1 MKRSAADTIAAIATP
16 PGRGA
21 IGMVRVSGPLVW
33 AVCEHIAG
41 KLPLPRQAVL
51 RNLRDAAGERIDQGL
66 VLYFPAPHSYTGEDV
81 VEFQGHGGP
90 LLLGLLLQAACAA
103 GARPARPGEF
113 SERAFLNGR
122 LDLAQAEAV
131 ADLIDASSRAAA
143 RAALHSLQG
152 EFSRRVEGLLDELI
166 AVRADLEAALDFA
179 DEDVP
184 WITPQ
189 TLHDRTDGLV
199 EICGDLIKEA
209 AQGRRLRE
217 GLIVAI
223 AGQPNVGKSTL
234 LNRLAGAEAAI
245 VSPHAGTTRDLLRE
259 HLVVDGLP
267 LTVIDTAGLRD
278 SADPVEQEG
287 VRRAWGALQK
297 AELILFLADDRHGL
311 TTADTA
317 LLQRLPAEVETLLL
331 FNKCDLSGNPPGR
344 EAGADGRVRLRL
356 SAGAGDAPP
365 LGLDLLR
372 AEIKRAA
379 GLSGAPAEGRFT
391 ARARH
396 LDALHRTQAAL
407 RLARAHGAKNTS
419 PELIAEELRQA
430 QQALDEITG
439 RFSSEDLLG
448 RIFSSFCIGK

>member
-1 MKRSAADTIAAIATP
+1 MKAQPVDTIAAIATP

-21 IGMVRVSGPLVW
+21 VGILRVSGPLAW

-41 KLPLPRQAVL
+41 ALPPPRQAVL
-51 RNLRDAAGERIDQGL
+51 RNFRDAARERIDQGL
-66 VLYFPAPHSYTGEDV
+66 VLYFPAPRSYTGEDV

-90 LLLGLLLQAACAA
+90 LVLGLLLQAACAA

-113 SERAFLNGR
+113 SERAFLNGQ

-199 EICGDLIKEA
+199 EIATDLIKEA
-209 AQGRRLRE
+209 AQGRRLRD
-217 GLIVAI
+217 GLSVAI

-259 HLVVDGLP
+259 QILIDGLP

-287 VRRAWGALQK
+287 VRRAWAALEK
-297 AELILFLADDRHGL
+297 AELILFLADDRAGL
-311 TTADTA
+311 TAADTA
-317 LLQRLPAEVETLLL
+317 LLAKLPPEVEVLLL
-331 FNKCDLSGNPPGR
+331 FNKCDLSGRAPERQVGPGR
-344 EAGADGRVRLRL
+344 RIQLRL
-356 SAGAGDAPP
+356 SAETAQ
-365 LGLDLLR
+365 GLDLLA

-379 GLSGAPAEGRFT
+379 GLSGAPAEGLFT

-396 LDALHRTQAAL
+396 LDALHRALAAL

-439 RFSSEDLLG
+439 RFTSEDLLG

>member
-1 MKRSAADTIAAIATP
+1 MKAQPVDTIAAIATP

-21 IGMVRVSGPLVW
+21 IGMVRISGPLVW
-33 AVCEHIAG
+33 AVCEHVAG
-41 KLPLPRQAVL
+41 KLPPPRQAVL
-51 RNLRDAAGERIDQGL
+51 RSFRDAGGERIDQGL

-81 VEFQGHGGP
+81 LELQGHGGP
-90 LLLGLLLQAACAA
+90 LLLGLLLQSACAA

-189 TLHDRTDGLV
+189 TLHDRTDGLI

-217 GLIVAI
+217 GLTVAI

-287 VRRAWGALQK
+287 VRRAWAALEK
-297 AELILFLADDRHGL
+297 AELILFLVDDREGL
-311 TTADTA
+311 IEADLK
-317 LLQRLPAEVETLLL
+317 LLARLPQDVETLLL
-331 FNKCDLSGNPPGR
+331 LNKCDLSGRAPRR
-344 EAGADGRVRLRL
+344 EKGADGRVCLRL
-356 SAGAGDAPP
+356 SAAAG
-365 LGLDLLR
+365 LGLDLLA

-379 GLSGAPAEGRFT
+379 GLSVAPAEGLFS

-396 LDALHRTQAAL
+396 LDALHRAQAAL

-419 PELIAEELRQA
+419 PELIAEELRMA

>member
-1 MKRSAADTIAAIATP
+1 MKRAAVDTIAAIATP
-16 PGRGA
+16 PGRGGVG
-21 IGMVRVSGPLVW
+21 IVRVSGPLVPRI
-33 AVCEHIAG
+33 CESLAG
-41 KLPLPRQAVL
+41 ALPPPRQAVL
-51 RNLRDAAGERIDQGL
+51 RGFRDAVGERVDQGL
-66 VLYFPAPHSYTGEDV
+66 LLYFPAPRSYTGEDV
-81 VEFQGHGGP
+81 LELQGHGGP
-90 LLLGLLLQAACAA
+90 MVLSLLLQAACAA

-113 SERAFLNGR
+113 SERAFLNGC

-131 ADLIDASSRAAA
+131 ADLIDASSRSAV

-152 EFSRRVEGLLDELI
+152 EFSRRVQGLLDELI

-189 TLHDRTDGLV
+189 TLHDRTAGLV
-199 EICGDLIKEA
+199 EITADLMREA

-217 GLIVAI
+217 GMTVAI

-259 HLVVDGLP
+259 HIVVDGLP

-278 SADPVEQEG
+278 TQDPVEREG
-287 VRRAWGALQK
+287 VRRAWAALEK
-297 AELILFLADDRHGL
+297 AELILFLADDRNGL
-311 TTADTA
+311 TEADA
-317 LLQRLPAEVETLLL
+317 SLLARLPPDIETLLL
-331 FNKCDLSGNPPGR
+331 FNKCDLSGAAPGR
-344 EAGADGRVRLRL
+344 DQDTRGRVRLRL
-356 SAGAGDAPP
+356 SAAAGQ
-365 LGLDLLR
+365 GIELL
-372 AEIKRAA
+372 ATEIKRAA
-379 GLSGAPAEGRFT
+379 GFAAAGAEGLFT
-391 ARARH
+391 ARGRH
-396 LDALHRTQAAL
+396 LDALRQAQASL
-407 RLARAHGAKNTS
+407 RLARAHAAKNAS
-419 PELIAEELRQA
+419 PELIAEELRLA

>member
-1 MKRSAADTIAAIATP
+1 MKRAATVDTIAAIATP
-16 PGRGA
+16 PGRGGVG
-21 IGMVRVSGPLVW
+21 ILRVSGPLAW

-41 KLPLPRQAVL
+41 KLPEPRRASL
-51 RNLRDAAGERIDQGL
+51 RNFRDAARERVDQGL
-66 VLYFPAPHSYTGEDV
+66 VLYFPAPCSYTGEDV
-81 VEFQGHGGP
+81 IEFHGHGGP
-90 LLLGLLLQAACAA
+90 LVMSLLLQSACAA

-113 SERAFLNGR
+113 SERAFLNGQ
-122 LDLAQAEAV
+122 LDLAQAEGV

-152 EFSRRVEGLLDELI
+152 EFSRRVQGLLDELI

-179 DEDVP
+179 DEEVP

-189 TLHDRTDGLV
+189 TLHDRSAGLV
-199 EICGDLIKEA
+199 EIATDLIREA

-217 GLIVAI
+217 GMTVAI

-259 HLVVDGLP
+259 QIVIDGLP

-278 SADPVEQEG
+278 TSDPVEQEG
-287 VRRAWGALQK
+287 VRRAWAALEK
-297 AELILFLADDRHGL
+297 AELILFLADDRGGL
-311 TTADTA
+311 TVADQA
-317 LLQRLPAEVETLLL
+317 LLDKLPPDVETLLL
-331 FNKCDLSGNPPGR
+331 FNKCDLSGHAPGR
-344 EAGADGRVRLRL
+344 EKDDQGRVLLRL
-356 SAGAGDAPP
+356 SAAAG
-365 LGLDLLR
+365 LGLELLA
-372 AEIKRAA
+372 AEIRRAA
-379 GLSGAPAEGRFT
+379 GLSGAQAEGQFT

-396 LDALHRTQAAL
+396 LDALHRALAAL

-430 QQALDEITG
+430 QQALDEISG
-439 RFSSEDLLG
+439 RFTSEDLLG

>member
-1 MKRSAADTIAAIATP
+1 MKRPVADTIAAIATP

-21 IGMVRVSGPLVW
+21 IGMVRVSGPLAW

-41 KLPLPRQAVL
+41 RLPPPRQAVL
-51 RNLRDAAGERIDQGL
+51 RNFRDAAGERIDQGL
-66 VLYFPAPHSYTGEDV
+66 ALYFPAPHSYTGEDV
-81 VEFQGHGGP
+81 LELQGHGGP
-90 LLLGLLLQAACAA
+90 LLLDLLLQSACAA
-103 GARPARPGEF
+103 GARLARPGEF

-122 LDLAQAEAV
+122 LDLAQAEGV

-152 EFSRRVEGLLDELI
+152 EFSRRVQGLLDELI

-189 TLHDRTDGLV
+189 TLHDRTAGLV

-217 GLIVAI
+217 GLTVAI

-259 HLVVDGLP
+259 HIVADGLP

-278 SADPVEQEG
+278 TADPVEQEG
-287 VRRAWGALQK
+287 VRRAWAALEK
-297 AELILFLADDRHGL
+297 AELILFLADDRDGL
-311 TTADTA
+311 TDADQR
-317 LLQRLPAEVETLLL
+317 LLARLPADVETLLL
-331 FNKCDLSGNPPGR
+331 FNKCDLSGRTPGR
-344 EAGADGRVRLRL
+344 ETTPGGRVRLRL
-356 SAGAGDAPP
+356 SAGAEPP
-365 LGLDLLR
+365 QGMDLLA

-379 GLSGAPAEGRFT
+379 GLSGAPAEGLFT

-396 LDALHRTQAAL
+396 LDALHRAQAAL
-407 RLARAHGAKNTS
+407 RLARAHGA
-419 PELIAEELRQA
+419 PELIAEELRLA

>member
-1 MKRSAADTIAAIATP
+1 MKRPAADTIAAIATP

-21 IGMVRVSGPLVW
+21 VGMVRVSGPLVW

-41 KLPLPRQAVL
+41 ALPPPRQAVL
-51 RNLRDAAGERIDQGL
+51 RNFRDAAGVRIDQGL
-66 VLYFPAPHSYTGEDV
+66 VLYFPAPNSYTGEDV
-81 VEFQGHGGP
+81 LELQGHGGP
-90 LLLGLLLQAACAA
+90 LLLSLLVQAACAA

-113 SERAFLNGR
+113 SERAFLNGQ

-131 ADLIDASSRAAA
+131 ADLIEASSRAAA

-189 TLHDRTDGLV
+189 TLHDRTEGLV
-199 EICGDLIKEA
+199 EIATDLIKEA
-209 AQGRRLRE
+209 AQGRRLRD
-217 GLIVAI
+217 GLTVAI

-234 LNRLAGAEAAI
+234 LNRLAGADAAI

-259 HLVVDGLP
+259 QIVIDGLP

-278 SADPVEQEG
+278 SVDPVEQEG
-287 VRRAWGALQK
+287 VRRAWAALEK
-297 AELILFLADDRHGL
+297 AELILFLADDRAGL
-311 TTADTA
+311 TAADTA
-317 LLQRLPAEVETLLL
+317 LLAKLPPDVETLLL
-331 FNKCDLSGNPPGR
+331 FNKCDLSGRAPERQAGPG
-344 EAGADGRVRLRL
+344 GRIQLRL
-356 SAGAGDAPP
+356 SAETAQ
-365 LGLDLLR
+365 GLDLLA

-379 GLSGAPAEGRFT
+379 GLSGAPAEGLFS

-396 LDALHRTQAAL
+396 LDALHRALAAL

-439 RFSSEDLLG
+439 RFTSEDLLG

>member
-1 MKRSAADTIAAIATP
+1 MKRATVDTIAAVATP

-21 IGMVRVSGPLVW
+21 IGMVRISGPLAW

-41 KLPLPRQAVL
+41 RLPPPRQAVL
-51 RNLRDAAGERIDQGL
+51 RNFRDAGGERIDQGL

-81 VEFQGHGGP
+81 LELQGHGGP
-90 LLLGLLLQAACAA
+90 LLLNLLLQAACAA
-103 GARPARPGEF
+103 GARVARPGEF

-122 LDLAQAEAV
+122 LDLAQAEGV

-152 EFSRRVEGLLDELI
+152 EFSRRVQGLLDELI

-189 TLHDRTDGLV
+189 TLHDRTAGLV

-217 GLIVAI
+217 GLTVAI

-259 HLVVDGLP
+259 QIVVDGLP

-278 SADPVEQEG
+278 TADPVEQEG
-287 VRRAWGALQK
+287 VRRAWAALEK

-311 TTADTA
+311 TTADAA
-317 LLQRLPAEVETLLL
+317 LLARLPADVETLLL
-331 FNKCDLSGNPPGR
+331 YNKCDLSGRAPGR
-344 EAGADGRVRLRL
+344 ETAADGRVRLCL
-356 SAGAGDAPP
+356 SAGTEPP
-365 LGLDLLR
+365 QGIDLLV
-372 AEIKRAA
+372 AEIRRAA
-379 GLSGAPAEGRFT
+379 GLSGAPAEGLFT

-396 LDALHRTQAAL
+396 LDALHRAQAAL
-407 RLARAHGAKNTS
+407 RLARAHGARNTS
-419 PELIAEELRQA
+419 PELIAEELRMA

-439 RFSSEDLLG
+439 RFSSDDLLG